1 MTRRLAFLFLVTALF
16 LGSGCDFGQPTG
28 GGGTGV
34 EGLTGTLVD
43 PQGTV
48 ATGALV
54 RVYPV
59 GAMGLGNP
67 KSAASQQMAKAD
79 STIVDTT
86 GRFVFHNMVRGVYVL
101 VATWEHGDST
111 LALHLPNVSVQMTTD
126 LGTQVL
132 QLTGSVI
139 LELRAGLTPVVGAR
153 CHVPSTPFEVFSDS
167 TGKCTIPEMS
177 PGAFR
182 IEVTGSG
189 FQTILTDTVVIH
201 SGTVTGLRVQINIE
215 GPSRPAA
222 PQLHSPAPAGAV
234 SPGDSLRW
242 SAVNGATAYELQI
255 TAETD
260 TAFATPLVQ
269 QTVSP
274 ATAHPVETGTP
285 GASYRWRVRSLN
297 GTEAGEW
304 SSVQTYTLFATLP
317 LAHFALT
324 PSTLALWTFDSTDG
338 QGRFSDLS
346 GRGRHLDRP
355 DAAVLSPS
363 PYGRSVSFNEGRIT
377 TIDSTLMLS
386 GNERLTYE
394 VRLWLDTYP
403 SSALWNQSAS
413 VIGQY
418 AGLRLLIDSQ
428 GRICAAGQ
436 VGDGTSWLWYAPKTV
451 PNTVP
456 LGQWV
461 DIAVS
466 GVRGTAELYAYVNGS
481 PVQLYSDYQGI
492 GQLRA
497 LDAESYPFAIG
508 DDTRDYQPFPGRI
521 DEIRI
526 SNDLVLGKGP
536 ALIIGPMP

>member
-43 PQGTV
+43 PQGTA

-59 GAMGLGNP
+59 VNGSLGH
-67 KSAASQQMAKAD
+67 AKQALTPMAD
-79 STIVDTT
+79 SAIVDGAGHFAIRT
-86 GRFVFHNMVRGVYVL
+86 VIRGTYTL
-101 VATWEHGDST
+101 VATWKKNDT
-111 LALHLPNVSVQMTTD
+111 AFALHLANLSVQTNTD
-126 LGTQVL
+126 IGTQIL
-132 QLTGSVI
+132 QPTGTFI
-139 LELRAGLTPVVGAR
+139 LELRAGVEPVAGALCR
-153 CHVPSTPFEVFSDS
+153 VPSTPFQAVSDS
-167 TGKCTIPEMS
+167 TGHCILTDMS
-177 PGAFR
+177 PGNFR
-182 IEVTGSG
+182 IEVSG
-189 FQTILTDTVVIH
+189 PGLATTLTDSVTVYPGMT
-201 SGTVTGLRVQINIE
+201 SGLRLQINIE
-215 GPSRPAA
+215 KGSRPAA

-242 SAVNGATAYELQI
+242 SVVNGATAYELQI

-363 PYGRSVSFNEGRIT
+363 PYGRSVSFNDDRIT